1 YENSDEAANT
11 TDDGQTDSNGWAHI
25 HCNTKVNHC
34 KCDNYGQ
41 RNASLGD
48 NVNKRHWTCSLSFL
62 ARIVRAI
69 GLSVAVI
76 TVPISAVIRQRIH
89 YRVARAQGNPNPY
102 SKNLLLYSL
111 SSTNKHISK
120 FPRQQIFYHQAPR
133 HAYKESDFI
142 RGRVHR

>member
-1 YENSDEAANT
+1 GSINEGNWRRTPLLGKSSDEHRDEAANT

-48 NVNKRHWTCSLSFL
+48 NVINRHWTCSLSFL

-89 YRVARAQGNPNPY
+89 YRVARAQGNPDP
-102 SKNLLLYSL
+102 
-111 SSTNKHISK
+111 
-120 FPRQQIFYHQAPR
+120 F
-133 HAYKESDFI
+133 
-142 RGRVHR
+142 